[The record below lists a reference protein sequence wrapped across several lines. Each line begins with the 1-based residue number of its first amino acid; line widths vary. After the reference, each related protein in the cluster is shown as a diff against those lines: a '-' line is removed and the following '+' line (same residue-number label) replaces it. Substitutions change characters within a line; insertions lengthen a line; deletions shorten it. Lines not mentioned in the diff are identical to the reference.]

1 MARKSTFKLW
11 LDLDECLKKITL
23 AVKEGEDITGL
34 IEESLFLSNDIDKL
48 PWEEKKKIM
57 KRLYNKATYDYLI
70 LGKALGE
77 SDNHNA
83 MEYFARE
90 FLGIIELPY
99 PLPFWLLD
107 YGQDI
112 NFDCYS

>member
-1 MARKSTFKLW
+1 MAKKSNFQLW
-11 LDLDECLKKITL
+11 TALDECLKHITEG
-23 AVKEGEDITGL
+23 AKEGNNISNI
-34 IEESLFLSNDIDKL
+34 IEESLFLSHEIRKL

-57 KRLYNKATYDYLI
+57 KRLYDRATDDYLI

-90 FLGIIELPY
+90 FLGIMEISY
-99 PLPFWLLD
+99 PLPSWLS
-107 YGQDI
+107 GNEQNI
-112 NFDCYS
+112 NF